1 MAAATAP
8 TPIRRL
14 AIPPPAVTPWPRSPT
29 GQKPLVAREA
39 DKREQARPGEPQWH
53 AVVERPVE
61 LGAGAFVLWKRHTL
75 TSSFN
80 SPVLSANAA
89 HSTPVRFS
97 MVTNRFVMGT

>member
-8 TPIRRL
+8 TTICRL
-14 AIPPPAVTPWPRSPT
+14 AIPPPAATPWPRSQA

-39 DKREQARPGEPQWH
+39 DKREQARPGEPEWH
-53 AVVERPVE
+53 AVVELPVE
-61 LGAGAFVLWKRHTL
+61 PGAGAFVLWKRHTL

-80 SPVLSANAA
+80 SPVLSAKAA

-97 MVTNRFVMGT
+97 MVTNKFVMGT